1 MASSQQPP
9 KFASQPPETPNF
21 LLTYPLPHVL
31 LVTINRPKAAN
42 CLTYAMSWEADALF
56 RWYDSEPNLWAAVIT
71 GAGKA
76 FCAGQDVAEQ
86 GMNVML
92 WQQKKAGEDVDLPE
106 VQNSVFPSNG
116 FAGISRR
123 YGKKPIVAAVNGV
136 AMGGGFELCLGR

>member
-1 MASSQQPP
+1 
-9 KFASQPPETPNF
+9 
-21 LLTYPLPHVL
+21 
-31 LVTINRPKAAN
+31 
-42 CLTYAMSWEADALF
+42 
-56 RWYDSEPNLWAAVIT
+56 
-71 GAGKA
+71 
-76 FCAGQDVAEQ
+76 
-86 GMNVML
+86 MNVML